1 MTHEEKKRC
10 LEVAEQAAGFDP
22 YLGYR
27 LACMADATENE
38 ARAILTPI
46 AFHLLERE
54 GRDGICLCGEEVTAG
69 SPCKVER

>member
-1 MTHEEKKRC
+1 MDKIREI
-10 LEVAEQAAGFDP
+10 LELAEQVAGHDP

-27 LACMADATENE
+27 LACLADATENE

-69 SPCKVER
+69 SPWKVTK

>member
-1 MTHEEKKRC
+1 MNEARHI
-10 LEVAEQAAGFDP
+10 LELAEQVAGFDP

-27 LACMADATENE
+27 LACLADATEDE

-54 GRDGICLCGEEVTAG
+54 GRDGICLCGEEVMPS
-69 SPCKVER
+69 SPWKVAK

>member
-1 MTHEEKKRC
+1 MTHEEKKHC
-10 LEVAEQAAGFDP
+10 LEVAEQAAGIDP

-27 LACMADATENE
+27 LACKADATESE

-69 SPCKVER
+69 SPWKVER

>member
-1 MTHEEKKRC
+1 MNHEEKKHC
-10 LEVAEQAAGFDP
+10 LELAEQVAGFDP

-46 AFHLLERE
+46 AFHLMERE

-69 SPCKVER
+69 SPWKASK

>member
-1 MTHEEKKRC
+1 MTLEEKKHR
-10 LEVAEQAAGFDP
+10 LEVAEQAAGIDP

-27 LACMADATENE
+27 LACLADATENE

-69 SPCKVER
+69 SPWKVTK

>member
-46 AFHLLERE
+46 AFHLMERE

-69 SPCKVER
+69 SPWKASK

>member
-1 MTHEEKKRC
+1 MTHEEKKHC
-10 LEVAEQAAGFDP
+10 LEVAEQAAGIDP

-27 LACMADATENE
+27 LACKADATENE

-46 AFHLLERE
+46 AFHLMERE

-69 SPCKVER
+69 SPWKASK

>member
-1 MTHEEKKRC
+1 MNHEEKKRC
-10 LEVAEQAAGFDP
+10 LELAEQVAGFDP

-27 LACMADATENE
+27 LACKAEATENE
-38 ARAILTPI
+38 ARAALTLC

-69 SPCKVER
+69 SPWKVER